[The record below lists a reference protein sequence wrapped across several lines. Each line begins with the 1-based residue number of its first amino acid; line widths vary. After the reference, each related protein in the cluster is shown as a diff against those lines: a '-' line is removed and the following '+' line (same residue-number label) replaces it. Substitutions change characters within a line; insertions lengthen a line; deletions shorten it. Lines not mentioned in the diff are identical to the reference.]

1 MFLSLWV
8 LRIILCVFFPMGSE
22 DYFVCFCL
30 YGFWGLFCVFLSI
43 WVLRI
48 VLCVFVY
55 MSSEDYFVCFCLY
68 GF

>member
-1 MFLSLWV
+1 MFFSLWV
-8 LRIILCVFFPMGSE
+8 LRIAWCVFFSMGSE
-22 DYFVCFCL
+22 DCFFLVCFCL
-30 YGFWGLFCVFLSI
+30 

-55 MSSEDYFVCFCLY
+55 MSSEDCFVCFCLY